1 MTGEAQRLAGRLAER
16 EVGFERDM
24 ERVRV
29 AREEERGEVE
39 RLRREVEDGERRIR
53 ELEEAVEGLT
63 KVKVTAE
70 KKTQIVRCL
79 SSGSVGTNHL
89 RRHQPSPAPSKK
101 TYHPKKPSPRAS
113 YKRFKHSNATSGRRQ
128 SAKRRLKRG
137 SRRWRRR
144 SGI

>member
-16 EVGFERDM
+16 EAGFEREM

-39 RLRREVEDGERRIR
+39 RLRRQVEDGERRIR

-70 KKTQIVRCL
+70 KKTQIVRCPL
-79 SSGSVGTNHL
+79 L
-89 RRHQPSPAPSKK
+89 RGVCVLMNP
-101 TYHPKKPSPRAS
+101 
-113 YKRFKHSNATSGRRQ
+113 
-128 SAKRRLKRG
+128 
-137 SRRWRRR
+137 
-144 SGI
+144 